1 MLSLD
6 FSHDMSAGGGA
17 GGKRDKNRGSG
28 DKAALR
34 PCGRCFFK
42 SIFSMADSSGH
53 LSGNKKSW
61 VALETC
67 AVL

>member
-1 MLSLD
+1 MICHQGEGLV
-6 FSHDMSAGGGA
+6 
-17 GGKRDKNRGSG
+17 GKRDKNRGSG

-42 SIFSMADSSGH
+42 SIFSMAASSGH
-53 LSGNKKSW
+53 SSGKKKNGW
-61 VALETC
+61 VALKTC